1 MSARVLGREG
11 VQRMAANEAVEVMNW
26 THQPA
31 WLSPDDRQ
39 IWMDRCVQQINW
51 DQPQVRVYGRWHRV
65 PRLTAFLADQQVA
78 YRYSGAVHRGEGWPD
93 WFRPLLDLVSS
104 RSSAPFNGCLFN
116 LYRDGQDRMGWH
128 ADDEP
133 EIDASFPIAS
143 LSLGSS
149 RDLQF
154 RHRVSGARCDVSLA
168 DGDLLLMDPDCQRL
182 WMHGLPVRKRVRQA
196 RLNLTF
202 RVFRSVD

>member
-1 MSARVLGREG
+1 
-11 VQRMAANEAVEVMNW
+11 MAAEQAVEVINW
-26 THQPA
+26 THQSA
-31 WLSPDDRQ
+31 WLSAEGSQ
-39 IWMDRCVQQINW
+39 AWMDRCVQNISW
-51 DQPQVRVYGRWHRV
+51 DQPQVRVYGRWHQV
-65 PRLTAFLADQQVA
+65 PRLTGFLADRQVS
-78 YRYSGAVHRGEGWPD
+78 YRYSGAVHRGQGWPD
-93 WFRPLLDLVSS
+93 WFLPLLEMVSTQS
-104 RSSAPFNGCLFN
+104 AAPFNGCLFN

-154 RHRVSGARCDVSLA
+154 RHRFSGARCDLTLA

-182 WMHGLPVRKRVRQA
+182 WMHGLPVRKRVKTP

-202 RVFRSVD
+202 RVFRSEGQAADPRGAR